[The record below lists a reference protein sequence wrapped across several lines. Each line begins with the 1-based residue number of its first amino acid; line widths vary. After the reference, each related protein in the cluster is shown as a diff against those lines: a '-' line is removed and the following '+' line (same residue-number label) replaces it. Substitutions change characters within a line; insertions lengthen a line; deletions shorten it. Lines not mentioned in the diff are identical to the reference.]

1 MNELLTN
8 SPAPDKATQQLAW
21 VAHMNS
27 LKLQAEELVVSE
39 LIYSWSKWF
48 TTKAGLH
55 GQPFSIWI
63 HSSWIVFLI
72 IPELWFS
79 QFKNCENHNVI
90 ILILIILIIVIL
102 ILSYPFRLWR
112 FDISWSVIS
121 TSPGVSFWHLWKCEN
136 DTVIILIIIILII
149 VILILSFLFWNHWIW
164 KEWNYCN
171 SILPSTKYKIYLVI
185 KNHWL
190 FWIRCYNKIIDNGY

>member
-1 MNELLTN
+1 MNCNEGWPIG
-8 SPAPDKATQQLAW
+8 SA
-21 VAHMNS
+21 
-27 LKLQAEELVVSE
+27 
-39 LIYSWSKWF
+39 F
-48 TTKAGLH
+48 TL
-55 GQPFSIWI
+55 WI
-63 HSSWIVFLI
+63 HNSWIVFLT

-190 FWIRCYNKIIDNGY
+190 FLNPVL